1 MDISEFAKLFPQKMD
16 EINQYIEGDEIRDM
30 FGVEAVNHFKQ
41 SFLDEGF
48 TDETLEKWPDVVRRD
63 PASPWYGHSG
73 QTGKFSKARTTA
85 KILSGETRELANAIS
100 YVRTPEGAKIT
111 NDKPYASVHQF
122 GLPAK
127 IYGKKSFVM
136 KPRPFIGKSVVLKNK
151 IEDNVQNRFIEILK
165 GSK

>member
-1 MDISEFAKLFPQKMD
+1 MDLSEFARLFPQK
-16 EINQYIEGDEIRDM
+16 IEELNNYVTGEDIKDM
-30 FGVEAVNHFKQ
+30 LGIEAVNHFKQ

-85 KILSGETRELANAIS
+85 KVLSGETRELANAIS
-100 YVRTPEGAKIT
+100 YVRTPEGARIT

-136 KPRPFIGKSVVLKNK
+136 KPRPFFGKSVILVNK
-151 IEDNVQNRFIEILK
+151 IQENIRRKFIEIIK
-165 GSK
+165 Q

>member
-1 MDISEFAKLFPQKMD
+1 MDLSEFAKLFPQKMQ
-16 EINQYIEGDEIRDM
+16 EISDYVEGNDIRDM
-30 FGVEAVNHFKQ
+30 FGIEAVNHFKQ

-48 TDETLEKWPDVVRRD
+48 TDEKLEKWPDVKRRD

-85 KILSGETRELANAIS
+85 KVLSGETRELANAIS
-100 YVRTPEGAKIT
+100 YVRTPEGARIT
-111 NDKPYASVHQF
+111 NDKSYAAVHQF

-136 KPRPFIGKSVVLKNK
+136 KPRPFFGKSVILKNK
-151 IEDNVQNRFIEILK
+151 IEDNIRRRFIEIVK
-165 GSK
+165 QP